1 MAIEIQCIKMRA
13 TTRLKD
19 IKIREH
25 RALLSM
31 YADDCTIFLENT
43 TQDLRNAVAIL
54 KEFYRLSG
62 LQDTVRADW

>member
-1 MAIEIQCIKMRA
+1 
-13 TTRLKD
+13 
-19 IKIREH
+19 
-25 RALLSM
+25 M